1 MTDSDRIA
9 DLERIS
15 DMIRQGEPVGFFDA
29 IAAIDYQD
37 ELRKK
42 RETSGLWFRFKRWF
56 LVTCTG
62 ENK

>member
-15 DMIRQGEPVGFFDA
+15 DMIRQGEPVGLFEA
-29 IAAIDYQD
+29 LAAIDYQD

-62 ENK
+62 EMK